1 LGSAAGVILAWPKP
15 DQTGVSGPKV
25 WVRSTLGFE
34 EMSLNASASVGGVAG
49 SAWHGE
55 MAKAKTAISPRR
67 EIMTSPRAVFHEI

>member
-1 LGSAAGVILAWPKP
+1 
-15 DQTGVSGPKV
+15 
-25 WVRSTLGFE
+25 LGFE